1 MEVNRFRF
9 TVTILS
15 GISHKE
21 QVARFFLKAI
31 ADIKKF
37 DLLVNNSLLER
48 KLLADAENV
57 SAGFKAIL
65 HPVNA
70 GDEGV
75 ALASESTDALNHI
88 VTFFVCPRLREF
100 LMFGASPL
108 NDYRFRF
115 WFRDKSGQEI
125 KWTKW
130 RFLTNFG
137 HF

>member
-21 QVARFFLKAI
+21 QVDRFILKAI

-100 LMFGASPL
+100 LAFGAFPL

-115 WFRDKSGQEI
+115 WFRDKQGQ
-125 KWTKW
+125 KALLKNC
-130 RFLTNFG
+130 RF
-137 HF
+137 